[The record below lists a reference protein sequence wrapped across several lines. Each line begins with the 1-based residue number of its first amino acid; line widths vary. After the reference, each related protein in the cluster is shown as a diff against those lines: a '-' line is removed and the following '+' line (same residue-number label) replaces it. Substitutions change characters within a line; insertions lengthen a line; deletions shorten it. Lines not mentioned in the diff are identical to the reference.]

1 MVNLLGSWHGQNRV
15 NSIGR
20 IWGKAGSK
28 EGTCTQVPGSDESE
42 AGGCLAAELEKEGT
56 RPLREKS
63 YQILHVSDSQAVGAQ
78 SLVSLLKII
87 EGLRYFYVGYIHRY
101 SP

>member
-1 MVNLLGSWHGQNRV
+1 MGNLLGSWPGQNRV

-42 AGGCLAAELEKEGT
+42 AGGCSAAELEKEGT
-56 RPLREKS
+56 RPLRGKK
-63 YQILHVSDSQAVGAQ
+63 LSDSSRQRFSSCWSSGP
-78 SLVSLLKII
+78 
-87 EGLRYFYVGYIHRY
+87 R
-101 SP
+101 